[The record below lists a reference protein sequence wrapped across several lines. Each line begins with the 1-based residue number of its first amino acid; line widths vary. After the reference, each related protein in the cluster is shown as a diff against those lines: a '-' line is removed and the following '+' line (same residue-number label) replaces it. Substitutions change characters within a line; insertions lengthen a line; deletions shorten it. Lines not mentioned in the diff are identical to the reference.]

1 MSFYTAY
8 LEEIEKRKDEGLNP
22 KPIEDGMLLAEII
35 EQIRDSQ
42 HQHRNESL
50 EFFIYNTLPG
60 TTSAACVKADFLKEI
75 ILGSCIVEEISSEF
89 AFELL
94 SHMKGGPSI

>member
-35 EQIRDSQ
+35 EQIRDRRYYKKPSDVRRHKKQ
-42 HQHRNESL
+42 AAIRRHRRDL
-50 EFFIYNTLPG
+50 EKQKTLQ
-60 TTSAACVKADFLKEI
+60 SKRER
-75 ILGSCIVEEISSEF
+75 SS
-89 AFELL
+89 
-94 SHMKGGPSI
+94 